1 MKMNLGLELRASA
14 DVQELEFRVR
24 DLVREKNIIPSKE
37 LESLSF
43 EQLLEK
49 VIIIYLPDSD
59 YKKLK
64 DYVKSLSATYDA

>member
-43 EQLLEK
+43 EQLL
-49 VIIIYLPDSD
+49 
-59 YKKLK
+59 
-64 DYVKSLSATYDA
+64 

>member
-14 DVQELEFRVR
+14 DVQELEFKIR
-24 DLVREKNIIPSKE
+24 DLVREKNIIPGKE
-37 LESLSF
+37 LQSLSF
-43 EQLLEK
+43 EQLLQK

-64 DYVKSLSATYDA
+64 DYVQSLSLSYDA

>member
-1 MKMNLGLELRASA
+1 MNLGLELRASA